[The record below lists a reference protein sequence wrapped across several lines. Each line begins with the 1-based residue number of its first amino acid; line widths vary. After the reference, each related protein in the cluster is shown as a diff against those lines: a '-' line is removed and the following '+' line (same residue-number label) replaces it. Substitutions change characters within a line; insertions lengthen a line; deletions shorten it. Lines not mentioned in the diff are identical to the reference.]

1 MPRRHAEDAS
11 VGEDSFLDTIAN
23 LVGIM
28 IILVVVVGSKTKID
42 AEAYGREL
50 AEKSPPAELD
60 EPVREVRALQQSLF
74 DIQDQQRAYD
84 LENAYRKLERD
95 NLLAQVTLAREAV
108 EKHLQTL
115 DKDKRT
121 SIEQE
126 QKLETLQSKLNEM
139 TEKMGAAEE
148 SKRPKIVL
156 EHLPTPMAKTVF
168 HREMHIKLQDNRV
181 SLIPWD
187 RLVDTLKQQVPLAAR
202 RNASRSSLED
212 TLGPI
217 GGWMMKYRM
226 LSVPGGMELD
236 RFELEQVSTD
246 EAESLERAC
255 APSGRLYMELASRN
269 PAETVVTVWI
279 YPDSFDAFRKLK
291 MYLFEQGFL
300 SAARPM
306 PDGLRIGASPSGNRS
321 SAQ

>member
-50 AEKSPPAELD
+50 AEKSPPMELD
-60 EPVREVRALQQSLF
+60 EPVREVRALQQSLLNT
-74 DIQDQQRAYD
+74 QEQQRAYE

-95 NLLAQVTLAREAV
+95 NLLAQVTLARAAV
-108 EKHLQTL
+108 EEHLQSL
-115 DKDKRT
+115 DADKRRD
-121 SIEQE
+121 IEQE
-126 QKLETLQSKLNEM
+126 QQLETLQAKLQEM

-168 HREMHIKLQDNRV
+168 HREMHVKLQNNRV
-181 SLIPWD
+181 AVIPWD

-212 TLGPI
+212 SLGPI
-217 GGWMMKYRM
+217 GGWLMKYRM

-236 RFELEQVSTD
+236 RFELEQVSSDDD
-246 EAESLERAC
+246 EPLAQAC

-279 YPDSFDAFRKLK
+279 YPESFDTFRQLK
-291 MYLFEQGFL
+291 VYLFEQGFL

-306 PDGLRIGASPSGNRS
+306 PNGLRIGASPSGNRS

>member
-1 MPRRHAEDAS
+1 MPRRHSEDAS

-50 AEKSPPAELD
+50 AEKAPPAELD
-60 EPVREVRALQQSLF
+60 EPVREVRALQQSLL
-74 DIQDQQRAYD
+74 DTHDQLRAYD

-95 NLLAQVTLAREAV
+95 NLLDQVTLAREAV

-115 DKDKRT
+115 DKDKRA

-126 QKLETLQSKLNEM
+126 QKLKTLQSKLSEM

-168 HREMHIKLQDNRV
+168 HREMHIKLQNNRV

-246 EAESLERAC
+246 EAEPIEQAC
-255 APSGRLYMELASRN
+255 STSGRLYMELASRN

-279 YPDSFDAFRKLK
+279 YPESFDTFRKLK

>member
-1 MPRRHAEDAS
+1 
-11 VGEDSFLDTIAN
+11 
-23 LVGIM
+23 M

-50 AEKSPPAELD
+50 AEKAPPAEWD
-60 EPVREVRALQQSLF
+60 EPVREVRALQQSLL
-74 DIQDQQRAYD
+74 DTQDQLRAYD

-95 NLLAQVTLAREAV
+95 SLLDQVTLAREAV

-115 DKDKRT
+115 DKDKRA

-126 QKLETLQSKLNEM
+126 QKLKTLQSKLSEM

-168 HREMHIKLQDNRV
+168 HREMHIKLQNNRV

-246 EAESLERAC
+246 EAEPIEQAC
-255 APSGRLYMELASRN
+255 STSGRLYMELASRN

-279 YPDSFDAFRKLK
+279 YPESFDTFRKLK

>member
-28 IILVVVVGSKTKID
+28 IILVVIVGSKTKTD

-50 AEKSPPAELD
+50 AEKTPPAELN

-74 DIQDQQRAYD
+74 DTQDQQRAYD

-95 NLLAQVTLAREAV
+95 NLLTQVTLAREAV

-115 DKDKRT
+115 DADKRAD
-121 SIEQE
+121 IAQE
-126 QKLETLQSKLNEM
+126 QKLETLQSKLKEM

-168 HREMHIKLQDNRV
+168 HREMHIKLQNNRV

-187 RLVDTLKQQVPLAAR
+187 RLVDALKKQVPLAAR
-202 RNASRSSLED
+202 RNASRNSLED

-236 RFELEQVSTD
+236 RFELEQVAAD
-246 EAESLERAC
+246 ESEPLEQAC

-279 YPDSFDAFRKLK
+279 YPESFDTFRDLK

>member
-50 AEKSPPAELD
+50 AEKAPPAEWD
-60 EPVREVRALQQSLF
+60 EPVREVRALQQSLL
-74 DIQDQQRAYD
+74 DTQDQLRAYD

-95 NLLAQVTLAREAV
+95 SLLDQVTLAREAV

-115 DKDKRT
+115 DKDKRA

-126 QKLETLQSKLNEM
+126 QKLKTLQSKLSEM
-139 TEKMGAAEE
+139 TEKMGANEE

-168 HREMHIKLQDNRV
+168 HREMHIKLQNNRV

-246 EAESLERAC
+246 EAEPIEQAC
-255 APSGRLYMELASRN
+255 STSGRLYMELASRN

-279 YPDSFDAFRKLK
+279 YPESFDTFRKLK

>member
-50 AEKSPPAELD
+50 AEKAPPVELD
-60 EPVREVRALQQSLF
+60 EPVREVRALQQSLL
-74 DIQDQQRAYD
+74 DMQDQQRAYD

-95 NLLAQVTLAREAV
+95 NILAQVILAREAV
-108 EKHLQTL
+108 ENHLKTL
-115 DKDKRT
+115 DSDKRT
-121 SIEQE
+121 NIEQE
-126 QKLETLQSKLNEM
+126 QKLETLQTKLKEM

-148 SKRPKIVL
+148 TKRPKIVL

-168 HREMHIKLQDNRV
+168 HREMHVKLQNNRV
-181 SLIPWD
+181 SVIPWD

-202 RNASRSSLED
+202 RNASRNSLED

-226 LSVPGGMELD
+226 LTVPGGMELD
-236 RFELEQVSTD
+236 RFELEPVTTD
-246 EAESLERAC
+246 EDEPLEQAC

-269 PAETVVTVWI
+269 PSETVVTVWI
-279 YPDSFDAFRKLK
+279 YPESFDSFRNLK
-291 MYLFEQGFL
+291 VYLFEQGFL

-306 PDGLRIGASPSGNRS
+306 PNGLRIGASPSGNRS

>member
-1 MPRRHAEDAS
+1 MARRHAEDAS

-28 IILVVVVGSKTKID
+28 IILVVVVGTKTKVE

-50 AEKSPPAELD
+50 AEKTPTEQLEDPL
-60 EPVREVRALQQSLF
+60 RQVRALQQSLAETK
-74 DIQDQQRAYD
+74 IQQQAYAM
-84 LENAYRKLERD
+84 ESQYRKLERD
-95 NLLAQVTLAREAV
+95 ALLTQVTLARAAV
-108 EKHLQTL
+108 SEHLQTL
-115 DKDKRT
+115 DADKRAD
-121 SIEQE
+121 IEQE
-126 QKLETLQSKLNEM
+126 QKMERLQAQLKEVS
-139 TEKMGAAEE
+139 EKMGAADE

-168 HREMHIKLQDNRV
+168 HREMHIKLQNQRV
-181 SLIPWD
+181 TVIPWD
-187 RLVDTLKQQVPLAAR
+187 RLVETLKQQVPLAAR
-202 RNASRSSLED
+202 RKSSRNAIED

-217 GGWMMKYRM
+217 GGWLMKYRM
-226 LSVPGGMELD
+226 LTVPGGLELD
-236 RFELEQVSTD
+236 RFELEQLSTD
-246 EAESLERAC
+246 QEESLQQAC

-279 YPDSFDAFRKLK
+279 YPESFDTFRELK
-291 MYLFEQGFL
+291 AYLFEQGFL
-300 SAARPM
+300 TAARPM

>member
-28 IILVVVVGSKTKID
+28 IILVVIVGTKTKVD

-50 AEKSPPAELD
+50 AQQMPTEQFEDPRRQ
-60 EPVREVRALQQSLF
+60 VQALQQSLVET
-74 DIQDQQRAYD
+74 QRQQHAYAM
-84 LENAYRKLERD
+84 ENQYRKLERD
-95 NLLAQVTLAREAV
+95 ALLTQVTLAREAV
-108 EKHLQTL
+108 ATHLQSL
-115 DKDKRT
+115 DADKRIE
-121 SIEQE
+121 IEQA
-126 QKLETLQSKLNEM
+126 QKLEGLQAKLQEVS
-139 TEKMGAAEE
+139 EKMGAAEE
-148 SKRPKIVL
+148 SKRPRIVL

-168 HREMHIKLQDNRV
+168 HREMHIKLQNQRV
-181 SLIPWD
+181 TVIPWD

-202 RNASRSSLED
+202 RNSSKSTIDD

-217 GGWMMKYRM
+217 GGWLMKYRM
-226 LSVPGGMELD
+226 LAVPGGLELD
-236 RFELEQVSTD
+236 RFELEQISS
-246 EAESLERAC
+246 EQEESMETAC

-279 YPDSFDAFRKLK
+279 YPESFDTFRELK
-291 MYLFEQGFL
+291 AYLFEQGFL
-300 SAARPM
+300 TAARPM
-306 PDGLRIGASPSGNRS
+306 PEGLRIGASPSGNRS

>member
-50 AEKSPPAELD
+50 AEKSPPMELD
-60 EPVREVRALQQSLF
+60 EPVREVRALQQSLL
-74 DIQDQQRAYD
+74 DTQAQQRAYE

-95 NLLAQVTLAREAV
+95 NLLAQVTLARAAV
-108 EKHLQTL
+108 EEHLQSL
-115 DKDKRT
+115 DADKRQD
-121 SIEQE
+121 IEQD
-126 QKLETLQSKLNEM
+126 QKLETLQARLQEM

-168 HREMHIKLQDNRV
+168 HREMHVKLQNNRV
-181 SLIPWD
+181 AVIPWD
-187 RLVDTLKQQVPLAAR
+187 RLVDTHKQQVPLAAR

-212 TLGPI
+212 SLGPI
-217 GGWMMKYRM
+217 GGWLMKYRM

-236 RFELEQVSTD
+236 RFELEQVSSDDD
-246 EAESLERAC
+246 EPLEQAC

-279 YPDSFDAFRKLK
+279 YPESFDTFRQLK
-291 MYLFEQGFL
+291 VYLFEQGFL

-306 PDGLRIGASPSGNRS
+306 PNGLRIGASPSGNRS

>member
-1 MPRRHAEDAS
+1 MSRRHAEDAS

-50 AEKSPPAELD
+50 AEKSPPMELD
-60 EPVREVRALQQSLF
+60 EPVREVRALQQSLL
-74 DIQDQQRAYD
+74 DTQAQQRAYE

-95 NLLAQVTLAREAV
+95 NLLAQVTLARAAV
-108 EKHLQTL
+108 EEHLQSL
-115 DKDKRT
+115 DADKRQD
-121 SIEQE
+121 IEQD
-126 QKLETLQSKLNEM
+126 QKLETLQARLQEM

-168 HREMHIKLQDNRV
+168 HREMHVKLQNNRV
-181 SLIPWD
+181 AVIPWD

-212 TLGPI
+212 SLGPI
-217 GGWMMKYRM
+217 GGWLMKYRM
-226 LSVPGGMELD
+226 LKPAYLAVLK
-236 RFELEQVSTD
+236 
-246 EAESLERAC
+246 
-255 APSGRLYMELASRN
+255 GR
-269 PAETVVTVWI
+269 V
-279 YPDSFDAFRKLK
+279 
-291 MYLFEQGFL
+291 
-300 SAARPM
+300 
-306 PDGLRIGASPSGNRS
+306 
-321 SAQ
+321 